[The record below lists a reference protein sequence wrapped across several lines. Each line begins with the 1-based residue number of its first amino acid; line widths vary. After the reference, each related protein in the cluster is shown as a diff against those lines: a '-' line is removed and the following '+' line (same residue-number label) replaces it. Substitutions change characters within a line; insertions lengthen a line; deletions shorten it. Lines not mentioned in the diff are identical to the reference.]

1 MKTPL
6 HIIGNNKLYGLAD
19 SNEIEI
25 VECVYDNIK
34 HLKSG
39 KYIVIKD
46 KMAGILDER
55 GKILLYLQ
63 PNRLY
68 TIQQMEIF
76 YYNVNGKKVYFS
88 FVNNQIYYI
97 SVDKIRYD
105 QTLQILNVWKDG
117 ELKIYNY
124 NFSQIQTSYE
134 QIELTDLRQGNSKF
148 YLGKKNGMWGVFR
161 IKRPL
166 KHEPEI
172 ITTFEAIYC
181 NSEEAL
187 LTLKKLKRNT
197 GRRHHRGT
205 KNIINAE
212 GKENNN

>member
-1 MKTPL
+1 M
-6 HIIGNNKLYGLAD
+6 AD
-19 SNEIEI
+19 SNGIEI

-34 HLKSG
+34 HLKSS

-68 TIQQMEIF
+68 TIQQMDRF
-76 YYNVNGKKVYFS
+76 HYYVDGKKFYFT
-88 FVNNQIYYI
+88 FINNQIYYI
-97 SVDKIRYD
+97 SINKIMYD
-105 QTLQILNVWKDG
+105 QTLQILYVWKDG
-117 ELKIYNY
+117 ELKIYNN
-124 NFSQIQTSYE
+124 NFNQIQTSYE

-166 KHEPEI
+166 KLDPEI
-172 ITTFEAIYC
+172 INTLEAVYC
-181 NSEEAL
+181 NPEEAL
-187 LTLKKLKRNT
+187 LTLKKSRRKT

-212 GKENNN
+212 GKESNN

>member
-1 MKTPL
+1 M
-6 HIIGNNKLYGLAD
+6 AD
-19 SNEIEI
+19 SNGIEV

-34 HLKSG
+34 HLKSS

-68 TIQQMEIF
+68 TIQQMDRF
-76 YYNVNGKKVYFS
+76 HYYVDGKKFYFT
-88 FVNNQIYYI
+88 FINNQIYYI
-97 SVDKIRYD
+97 SINKIMYD
-105 QTLQILNVWKDG
+105 QTLQILYVWKDG
-117 ELKIYNY
+117 ELKIYNN
-124 NFSQIQTSYE
+124 NFNQIQTSYE

-166 KHEPEI
+166 KLDPEI
-172 ITTFEAIYC
+172 INTLEAVYC
-181 NSEEAL
+181 NPEEAL
-187 LTLKKLKRNT
+187 LTLKKSRRKT

-212 GKENNN
+212 GKESNN

>member
-6 HIIGNNKLYGLAD
+6 NIIGNNKLYGLAD

-68 TIQQMEIF
+68 TIQQMDIL

-124 NFSQIQTSYE
+124 NFS
-134 QIELTDLRQGNSKF
+134 
-148 YLGKKNGMWGVFR
+148 
-161 IKRPL
+161 
-166 KHEPEI
+166 
-172 ITTFEAIYC
+172 
-181 NSEEAL
+181 
-187 LTLKKLKRNT
+187 
-197 GRRHHRGT
+197 
-205 KNIINAE
+205 
-212 GKENNN
+212 

>member
-6 HIIGNNKLYGLAD
+6 HIIGNNKLYRLAD

-68 TIQQMEIF
+68 TIQQMDIF
-76 YYNVNGKKVYFS
+76 YYNANGKKVYFRTI
-88 FVNNQIYYI
+88 NNQIYYI

-124 NFSQIQTSYE
+124 NFSWIQTSYE

-148 YLGKKNGMWGVFR
+148 YLGKKMACGVY
-161 IKRPL
+161 L
-166 KHEPEI
+166 E
-172 ITTFEAIYC
+172 
-181 NSEEAL
+181 
-187 LTLKKLKRNT
+187 
-197 GRRHHRGT
+197 
-205 KNIINAE
+205 
-212 GKENNN
+212 

>member
-1 MKTPL
+1 M
-6 HIIGNNKLYGLAD
+6 AD
-19 SNEIEI
+19 SNGIEI
-25 VECVYDNIK
+25 VECVDDNIK
-34 HLKSG
+34 HLKSS

-68 TIQQMEIF
+68 TIQQMDRF
-76 YYNVNGKKVYFS
+76 HYYVDGKKFYFT
-88 FVNNQIYYI
+88 FINNQIYYI
-97 SVDKIRYD
+97 SINKIMYD
-105 QTLQILNVWKDG
+105 QTLQILYVWKDG
-117 ELKIYNY
+117 ELKIYNN
-124 NFSQIQTSYE
+124 NFNQIQTSYE

-166 KHEPEI
+166 KLEPEI
-172 ITTFEAIYC
+172 INTLEAVYC
-181 NSEEAL
+181 NPEEAL
-187 LTLKKLKRNT
+187 LTLKKSRRKT

-212 GKENNN
+212 GKESNN